1 MSRNP
6 AFCISTFNQL
16 FAIIKVVSSYL
27 SAEKRRAAPRERTT
41 VSQLREAFNP
51 NPRFGNLMAPGG
63 VSPVP
68 TFYIIKAVYLW
79 ASTLVDP
86 CSEATISLLKDTL
99 NQFQKLFGECAVPPI
114 LSTCLVSSVSQDHP
128 ATGRHPDSEQLREPG
143 LATPGEGRNF
153 PATHLDLSSQLAGA
167 QRDGIGLGQYTS
179 MANPIMSINSLATGT
194 YYNNSTIPQSSH
206 HSGRS
211 FGALSGQT
219 PVTPYDQRRFSGS
232 TASLPRNDS
241 VDMHLGPS
249 VTYRM
254 ANVDHGHHHL
264 VSQGFGGNPDYDAL
278 LDDLASIE
286 CADPIDVDPQ
296 FMTNLGFA
304 PGCDITEIFT
314 RDFGGV

>member
-16 FAIIKVVSSYL
+16 FTIIKVVSSDL
-27 SAEKRRAAPRERTT
+27 SARKRRIAPRERTT
-41 VSQLREAFNP
+41 ASQLREAFNP
-51 NPRFGNLMAPGG
+51 NPSFGNLMAPGG
-63 VSPVP
+63 VSLVP

-79 ASTLVDP
+79 ASTLADP
-86 CSEATISLLKDTL
+86 CSESTIALLKDTL
-99 NQFQKLFGECAVPPI
+99 NQFQKRFGECAVPAI
-114 LSTCLVSSVSQDHP
+114 LSACLASPVSQDRR
-128 ATGRHPDSEQLREPG
+128 ATGRAPGKEQLRELG
-143 LATPGEGRNF
+143 LAPPGEERNF
-153 PATHLDLSSQLAGA
+153 PTTHLDLSAPLAGA
-167 QRDGIGLGQYTS
+167 QGDGTGLAQYPG

-206 HSGRS
+206 QSGRS

-219 PVTPYDQRRFSGS
+219 LVAPYDQRRFSGS
-232 TASLPRNDS
+232 TASLPQNDS
-241 VDMHLGPS
+241 VNMRISPS

-254 ANVDHGHHHL
+254 ANMDHGHHHL
-264 VSQGFGGNPDYDAL
+264 ASQGFGGNPDYDAL